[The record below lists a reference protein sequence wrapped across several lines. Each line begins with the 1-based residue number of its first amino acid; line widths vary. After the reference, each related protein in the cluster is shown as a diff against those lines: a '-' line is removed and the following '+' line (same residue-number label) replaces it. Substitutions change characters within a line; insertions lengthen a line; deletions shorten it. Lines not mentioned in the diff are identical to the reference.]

1 MDRRPPPLVIPV
13 KAGISRFV
21 SQRPKRTDASVRRHG
36 VLGWAAVLFPALL
49 AACSPASEPGA
60 VTADEA
66 HQLNEAAA
74 MLDAN
79 SVDLNAVA
87 AAPEDAAPDTE
98 LPSNQSDQTR

>member
-1 MDRRPPPLVIPV
+1 
-13 KAGISRFV
+13 V

-36 VLGWAAVLFPALL
+36 VPGLAAVLFPALL

>member
-1 MDRRPPPLVIPV
+1 MDRRLPPLVIPPN
-13 KAGISRFV
+13 AGISWFGSR
-21 SQRPKRTDASVRRHG
+21 RPKRKDTSVRWYD
-36 VLGWAAVLFPALL
+36 GWGAAVLLPVAL

-79 SVDLNAVA
+79 SVDLNAVV
-87 AAPEDAAPDTE
+87 AAPDETAPE
-98 LPSNQSDQTR
+98 TDIPSNQSDQTR

>member
-21 SQRPKRTDASVRRHG
+21 SQRPKRTDASVRWHDG
-36 VLGWAAVLFPALL
+36 MMVGALFAISAL

-66 HQLNEAAA
+66 T
-74 MLDAN
+74 
-79 SVDLNAVA
+79 S
-87 AAPEDAAPDTE
+87 
-98 LPSNQSDQTR
+98 

>member
-1 MDRRPPPLVIPV
+1 MNRPRFFPQGLSAGALLV
-13 KAGISRFV
+13 
-21 SQRPKRTDASVRRHG
+21 
-36 VLGWAAVLFPALL
+36 L
-49 AACSPASEPGA
+49 AACSSPNEQPGA

-87 AAPEDAAPDTE
+87 PDATEADT
-98 LPSNQSDQTR
+98 LPANESEAR

>member
-1 MDRRPPPLVIPV
+1 MMVGALF
-13 KAGISRFV
+13 AV
-21 SQRPKRTDASVRRHG
+21 SA
-36 VLGWAAVLFPALL
+36 L
-49 AACSPASEPGA
+49 AACSPESEPGA

-74 MLDAN
+74 MLVAN

-87 AAPEDAAPDTE
+87 AAPEDTE